1 MLKTGHASEII
12 KPLIHSLP
20 RTFWSP

>member
-1 MLKTGHASEII
+1 MMKTGHASEII